1 MSDRSADIL
10 VIVEG
15 AKTDVRLMERLLR
28 LYGIDKRHQIV
39 SYNTNIYA
47 LYNSIFSD
55 PNPESLDLQLHLRS
69 RETDPNKKTILDHTY
84 AETLLIFDFDPHDI
98 QFTEDKIRKMA
109 EFFSES
115 TEMGKLYINYPMVEA
130 FYHVKS
136 VVDTNYFTYVVTM
149 DELISKQYKGRVGV
163 ESCANNYNNFP
174 ANKDDCSI
182 IIRQNISKAWHMLGL
197 AANTTAPASLDIL
210 AAQIATM
217 NDTEAI
223 AVLCTCVFYIV
234 DYNPALL
241 V

>member
-1 MSDRSADIL
+1 
-10 VIVEG
+10 
-15 AKTDVRLMERLLR
+15 
-28 LYGIDKRHQIV
+28 
-39 SYNTNIYA
+39 
-47 LYNSIFSD
+47 
-55 PNPESLDLQLHLRS
+55 LRS

-136 VVDTNYFTYVVTM
+136 VVDANYFTYVVTM
-149 DELISKQYKGRVGV
+149 DELISKQYKRRVGV
-163 ESCANNYNNFP
+163 ESCASNYNNFP

-197 AANTTAPASLDIL
+197 ATNTVAPASLDIL

-241 V
+241 AQNT